1 MNSPSSPAAAAAP
14 FVIRDAQPSDFDAI
28 QDIYRHHV
36 LHGLATFEEVPP
48 DAAELRTRHDNIVG
62 QGLPYLVAV
71 RDGQVL
77 GYAYA
82 SAYRPRPAYRYT
94 VEDSIYL
101 AHDAGRQGLG
111 AALLAALIQR
121 CEQGPWRQ
129 MIAVIGNSENQGSI
143 AVHTRLGFTLT
154 GIQPNTGYKLGRWV
168 DTVLMQRALGP
179 GGSTPPGNPTAS

>member
-1 MNSPSSPAAAAAP
+1 MNSPSSPAATAAP

-28 QDIYRHHV
+28 QSIYCHHV
-36 LHGLATFEEVPP
+36 LHGLATFEEIPP
-48 DAAELRTRHDNIVG
+48 DAAELRTRHDNIVR

-111 AALLAALIQR
+111 AALLTALIQR

-143 AVHTRLGFTLT
+143 AVHAKLGFTLT

-179 GGSTPPGNPTAS
+179 GGNTPPGNPAAL